1 MIQNM
6 SINQGL
12 IVFLVGFSMENG
24 RKAPIPDSTRLVN
37 GKKELSSDF

>member
-24 RKAPIPDSTRLVN
+24 RKGPIPVSTRLVN
-37 GKKELSSDF
+37 GKKELLSDF